1 MRTAHRSDGPRPPP
15 PPPPTTGE
23 FYDRFMAC
31 NSTYIA

>member
-1 MRTAHRSDGPRPPP
+1 MRTAHRSDGPRPP